1 MIKQL
6 RQKFIAVAMLSMF
19 LVLTVIMGAINIIN
33 YQNILKDA
41 DNILTVLS
49 DNGGYFPREKHPAD
63 RPDMGKP
70 LDIKNMS
77 PETPYETRY
86 FTVTFNAEGTAVSV
100 NTGNIAAIKTSD
112 AITLGTDI
120 YASGHNSGTTSD
132 YRYRRL
138 ASEDGQTMII
148 FLDCHKSLTNFR
160 TFLWSSILVSVLGLV
175 SVFILVIIFSKMVFK
190 PVAESDRKQKQF
202 ITDAGHEIKTPL
214 TIIDANT
221 EVLEM
226 TGGENEWTRSIRNQ
240 VRRLTE
246 LTTGLIALARLDE
259 GANRL
264 QKMDFSLSDAV
275 AETAQEFQALAL
287 TQDKAFTINVP
298 QGLTYCGHEPSI
310 RQLTAILLDNALKYS
325 PAGGAIRLDLARL
338 GRGFKLTVYNT
349 APSVDTDGLD
359 QLFERFYRAD
369 SSRNS
374 QRGGYGIGLSIARA
388 IVIAHKG
395 KITASS
401 GDGQSLTFTVIL

>member
-33 YQNILKDA
+33 YQNILEDA

-49 DNGGYFPREKHPAD
+49 DNGGYFPREKHPTD

-70 LDIKNMS
+70 FDIKNMS

-86 FTVTFNAEGTAVSV
+86 FTVTLNSEGTAVSV

-120 YASGHNSGTTSD
+120 YASGRTSGTTSD
-132 YRYRRL
+132 YRYQRL
-138 ASEDGQTMII
+138 SIDGQTMII

-160 TFLWSSILVSVLGLV
+160 TFLWSSILVSLVGLV
-175 SVFILVIIFSKMVFK
+175 SVFILVIVFSKMVFK

-246 LTTGLIALARLDE
+246 LTAGLIALARLDE
-259 GANRL
+259 GCNRL

-275 AETAQEFQALAL
+275 AETAQGFQALAL
-287 TQDKAFTINVP
+287 TQDKTFTVNVP
-298 QGLTYCGHEPSI
+298 QGLTYCGHESSI

-325 PAGGAIRLDLARL
+325 PEGSTIRINLEHQ

-349 APSVDTDGLD
+349 APSVDTAGLE

-369 SSRNS
+369 GSRNS
-374 QRGGYGIGLSIARA
+374 QSGGYGIGLSIARA

-401 GDGQSLTFTVIL
+401 DDGQSLTFTVIL

>member
-41 DNILTVLS
+41 NNILAVLS
-49 DNGGYFPREKHPAD
+49 DNGGYFPREKHPED

-70 LDIKNMS
+70 LDIKDMS

-86 FTVTFNAEGTAVSV
+86 FTVTFNSEGTAVSV
-100 NTGNIAAIKTSD
+100 NTGNIAAVKTSD
-112 AITLGTDI
+112 AIALGTDI
-120 YASGHNSGTTSD
+120 YDSGHSSGTTSD

-138 ASEDGQTMII
+138 ETDGQTMII

-160 TFLWSSILVSVLGLV
+160 TFLLSSILVSVIGLV
-175 SVFILVIIFSKMVFK
+175 SVFILVIVFSKMVFK

-226 TGGENEWTRSIRNQ
+226 TGGKNEWTRSIRNQ

-246 LTTGLIALARLDE
+246 LTAGLIALARLDE
-259 GANRL
+259 GGSRL
-264 QKMDFSLSDAV
+264 QKTDFSLSDAV
-275 AETAQEFQALAL
+275 AETAQGFQALAL
-287 TQDKAFTINVP
+287 TQDKAFTVNVP
-298 QGLTYCGHEPSI
+298 DGLTYCGHEPSI
-310 RQLTAILLDNALKYS
+310 RQLTAVLLDNALKYS
-325 PAGGAIRLDLARL
+325 PDHGTIRLNLEHQ

-349 APSVDTDGLD
+349 ALSVDTAGLN

-374 QRGGYGIGLSIARA
+374 QSGGYGIGLSIARA
-388 IVIAHKG
+388 IVNAHKG
-395 KITASS
+395 KITAGSD
-401 GDGQSLTFTVIL
+401 DGQSLTITVIL